1 MHSSRLADLFED
13 FCRPPSSSNA
23 SANPPPNSSNP
34 TNNAN
39 GATNPNANTSIAT
52 GDPSTTQL
60 PGHFLPFEE
69 IHLPPHLMPLNPEDE
84 DDVVPDMHAAFG
96 ITRALGQNG
105 VGGGAEWLGGGSAG
119 AGAGLQREPVW
130 RDLGLERL
138 VDNGPRGGGSWAEAE
153 AGAGAGAGAR
163 RGGKRAGRVAMR

>member
-13 FCRPPSSSNA
+13 FCRPPSSSNTSTNSTSH
-23 SANPPPNSSNP
+23 SANPTHGNST
-34 TNNAN
+34 TNH
-39 GATNPNANTSIAT
+39 NPNASTAT

-105 VGGGAEWLGGGSAG
+105 SGGVTDGG
-119 AGAGLQREPVW
+119 AGAQREPTW

-138 VDNGPRGGGSWAEAE
+138 VEGGPVVATSGVESAA
-153 AGAGAGAGAR
+153 AAR
-163 RGGKRAGRVAMR
+163 REGKTAGRVALR

>member
-1 MHSSRLADLFED
+1 MHSSHHADLFED
-13 FCRPPSSSNA
+13 FCRPPSSTNAPVNSTANGSHAANNA
-23 SANPPPNSSNP
+23 SGPSNS
-34 TNNAN
+34 NN
-39 GATNPNANTSIAT
+39 GTTSTT
-52 GDPSTTQL
+52 GDPSTTHL

-105 VGGGAEWLGGGSAG
+105 VGGGADGTGGSAG
-119 AGAGLQREPVW
+119 AGVQREPVW

-138 VDNGPRGGGSWAEAE
+138 VESGPVV
-153 AGAGAGAGAR
+153 GAGGIGAMVGTGAGVR
-163 RGGKRAGRVAMR
+163 REGKKAGRVAMMR

>member
-13 FCRPPSSSNA
+13 FCRPPSSSSTA
-23 SANPPPNSSNP
+23 ANPTANSSSH
-34 TNNAN
+34 TASN
-39 GATNPNANTSIAT
+39 GTTNPAGSGAAAGT

-105 VGGGAEWLGGGSAG
+105 TGGVAEGGAVGAG
-119 AGAGLQREPVW
+119 AGAGVQGEPVW

-138 VDNGPRGGGSWAEAE
+138 VEGGPLAGSGGVGVGTGPR
-153 AGAGAGAGAR
+153 R
-163 RGGKRAGRVAMR
+163 QGKRAGRVALMR

>member
-13 FCRPPSSSNA
+13 FCHPPSSTNAPISPGSHSAHPANPAHGNGTTTHPNANA
-23 SANPPPNSSNP
+23 SA
-34 TNNAN
+34 A
-39 GATNPNANTSIAT
+39 AAAT

-105 VGGGAEWLGGGSAG
+105 VGGVSDGGAAG
-119 AGAGLQREPVW
+119 AGAGAQREPPW

-138 VDNGPRGGGSWAEAE
+138 VEGGPPVGTGGVE
-153 AGAGAGAGAR
+153 AGTAAR
-163 RGGKRAGRVAMR
+163 REGKRAGRVAMMR